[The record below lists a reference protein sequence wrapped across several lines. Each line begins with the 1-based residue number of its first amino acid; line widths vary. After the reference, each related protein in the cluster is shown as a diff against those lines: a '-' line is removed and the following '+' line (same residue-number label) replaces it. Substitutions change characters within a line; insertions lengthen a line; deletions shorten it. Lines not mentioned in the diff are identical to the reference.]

1 MAAAIAGLA
10 VSVASTAFS
19 FFSGRKKAK
28 AQEEA
33 AGLAR
38 AAIGKE
44 EDARKVQARVEQLK
58 LARQRRA
65 VAREA
70 RAARGQAL
78 QAGGSSGASIS
89 SAGIAGG
96 IGGAESTEA
105 ASQSFLS
112 ESGIRAQEISSFL
125 GEAANLRTGASQ
137 KSADAIAAGEFGQA
151 VGVSGGQLAGA
162 LDTFASAPTA
172 DSPPVTQE

>member
-1 MAAAIAGLA
+1 MAVAIAGLA
-10 VSVASTAFS
+10 VAVGSTAFN
-19 FFSGRKKAK
+19 FLQGRKKAK
-28 AQEEA
+28 GQEEA
-33 AGLAR
+33 ARLAR

-105 ASQSFLS
+105 ASQSFLA
-112 ESGIRAQEISSFL
+112 ESGIRAKEISSFL

-137 KSADAIAAGEFGQA
+137 KSADALAAGQLGQA
-151 VGVSGGQLAGA
+151 VGVTGTQLAGA
-162 LDTFASAPTA
+162 LDAFAEGQQT
-172 DSPPVTQE
+172 PPDPPPIA

>member
-1 MAAAIAGLA
+1 MAVAIAGLA

-19 FFSGRKKAK
+19 FLSGRKKAK

-105 ASQSFLS
+105 ASQSFLA
-112 ESGIRAQEISSFL
+112 ESGIRAKEISGFL
-125 GEAANLRTGASQ
+125 GEAANLRTGATQ
-137 KSADAIAAGEFGQA
+137 KSADAIASGQLGQA
-151 VGVSGGQLAGA
+151 VQAAGTSLSGA
-162 LDTFASAPTA
+162 LNTFAESG
-172 DSPPVTQE
+172 E